1 MASITNSYYKFSEAA
16 LLVFSLA
23 SLESFHSLSH
33 HLLEILS
40 MAENAKIFLVG
51 NKVDLKQREVSDE
64 DIDLFMEQF
73 PKFSGFFKVSA
84 KTNEGIVEMWSDIS
98 EKLAVGS
105 YKANIGAFKLH
116 SPELNVGEEPES
128 SSSGCC

>member
-1 MASITNSYYKFSEAA
+1 
-16 LLVFSLA
+16 
-23 SLESFHSLSH
+23 
-33 HLLEILS
+33 

-51 NKVDLKQREVSDE
+51 NKVDLKQQREVSDE

-84 KTNEGIVEMWSDIS
+84 KTACGLAEMWSDIS

-105 YKANIGAFKLH
+105 FKTNIGAFKLH
-116 SPELNVGEEPES
+116 TAGEPSGEEIDSHSNS
-128 SSSGCC
+128 SCCY